1 MSQKDEQFS
10 TYQDGTS
17 ESKTVESIHAVER
30 IVRNVIYPKVKFL
43 SDDDDAYNR
52 PDFTGLTPK
61 TQSVAICEKI
71 LSVLGRSA
79 DGIKSKV
86 MWWIAYRKVI
96 RTKITRLRLCDVH
109 CIKRE
114 FQEGKQRGCVSTS
127 CLCVLYL

>member
-1 MSQKDEQFS
+1 MSQKDEQYSAYRHGF
-10 TYQDGTS
+10 S

-30 IVRNVIYPKVKFL
+30 IVRNVIYPKVEFL
-43 SDDDDAYNR
+43 SDDNAAYNR

-79 DGIKSKV
+79 DGIKAKV
-86 MWWIAYRKVI
+86 MWWNAYKKVI
-96 RTKITRLRLCDVH
+96 RNKIICLRLRDVH

-114 FQEGKQRGCVSTS
+114 FQEGK
-127 CLCVLYL
+127 